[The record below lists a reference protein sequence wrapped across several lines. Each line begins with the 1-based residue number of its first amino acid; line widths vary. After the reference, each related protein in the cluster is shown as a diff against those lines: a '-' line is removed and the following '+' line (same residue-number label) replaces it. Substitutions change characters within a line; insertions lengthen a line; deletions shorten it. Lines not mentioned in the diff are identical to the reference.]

1 MRLLDLLHPHLDGV
15 TEVVD
20 TTGGGIPL
28 EPYLHLPEG
37 IRLTRSDP
45 EDPGPVGEGRLA
57 LLSYGPDPARHGDEA
72 AFTAALGRMRPGGRG
87 LVVFGHAT
95 TELPYHRLLDGLVT
109 HRCQVLRAAGLGYVH
124 LHGGAVF
131 TCTEHL
137 LPLHDGAGRPVPDGG
152 GDGGDGGRTAL
163 RIADEYVLTDFVS
176 RAQRDRLLDLERR
189 HEQDTR
195 TLETL
200 RDETGAER
208 AAAAIR
214 ERDQIAA
221 ALRQARERVGVLEAR
236 VAMLQGSTSLRVGQV
251 LVSAARSPLRGSARL
266 PRELYGMW
274 RGRSKGGR
282 PVAARPAGSAASGF
296 PALPEAASADGDRL
310 HLAHRAFSAGPRDRL
325 VVAGVLNAA
334 TAADFAHDAVVNRAL
349 PHDATLVAERTDPDV
364 LLVQLS
370 ACTGPGPWT
379 HTGTGL
385 APDLDRRLADLLATA
400 RAAGRPTVL
409 WRDGPASAAPGL
421 SRFPWDAVLD
431 GDTGVQPARL
441 DPATT
446 ARADLREIFTSRATR
461 VRLSQLARIA
471 GAADPLDARRVAV
484 LADPRDGAEVSRLIG
499 QVLTQL
505 HRPAEVLVP
514 SPGGAL
520 AELTAGGVTVRA
532 SGDGPST
539 PWVADWT
546 DLAEEREAAH
556 LLDLMCAQE
565 CSGADAVGYSAEG
578 AGFVPHVNGFR
589 PALVRKS
596 LWRAPEGAGRLFTIR
611 REDAR

>member
-15 TEVVD
+15 TEIVD
-20 TTGGGIPL
+20 ATGGGIPL

-37 IRLTRSDP
+37 IGLTRSGPDDR
-45 EDPGPVGEGRLA
+45 EPVGEGQLL
-57 LLSYGPDPARHGDEA
+57 LLSYGPDPARHGNEE

-87 LVVFGHAT
+87 LVVFGHTT
-95 TELPYHRLLDGLVT
+95 TELPYHRLLDGLVA

-131 TCTEHL
+131 ACTDSL
-137 LPLHDGAGRPVPDGG
+137 LPLHDGAGRPVPGE
-152 GDGGDGGRTAL
+152 GDGNATAL
-163 RIADEYVLTDFVS
+163 RIAGEYVLTDFVS

-189 HEQDTR
+189 HEEDSR
-195 TLETL
+195 ALETL
-200 RDETGAER
+200 RDESGADR
-208 AAAAIR
+208 AVAAVR

-221 ALRQARERVGVLEAR
+221 ALRQARDRVGVLEAR

-251 LVSAARSPLRGSARL
+251 LISAARSPLRGSARL

-274 RGRSKGGR
+274 RGRSKSGG
-282 PVAARPAGSAASGF
+282 PVAARPKTGASALA
-296 PALPEAASADGDRL
+296 EAAAADGDRL

-364 LLVQLS
+364 LVVQLS

-385 APDLDRRLADLLATA
+385 APDLDRRLAELLSTA

-409 WRDGPASAAPGL
+409 WRDGPASGAPGL
-421 SRFPWDAVLD
+421 SRFPWDAVID

-441 DPATT
+441 DLATT
-446 ARADLREIFTSRATR
+446 ERADLREIFAARATR

-471 GAADPLDARRVAV
+471 GAVDPLDGRRIAV
-484 LADPRDGAEVSRLIG
+484 LADPRDGEEISRLIG
-499 QVLTQL
+499 QVLAQL

-514 SPGGAL
+514 TPGTEL

-532 SGDGPST
+532 SGDGPTT

-546 DLAEEREAAH
+546 DLGEEREAAH

-565 CSGADAVGYSAEG
+565 CSGADAVGYSADG
-578 AGFVPHVNGFR
+578 SGFVPQVNGFR

-596 LWRAPEGAGRLFTIR
+596 LWRAPEGAARLFTIR
-611 REDAR
+611 QEDAR